1 MTGSANENSF
11 GGSNNDRQVKPID
24 NPAGSGLVPKQ
35 GGTKPVNGGAMSS
48 PNPSGDRSS
57 PNNGVPTG
65 NPGAVNGT
73 STNESKTSNNPNTG
87 SAGNSRLQCIK
98 NCQIAK
104 LQDLQDSDG
113 GKDRLRIRV
122 TIDAN
127 GMVTAAEIAKSS
139 GNPHID
145 KTVLEGIEHMQ
156 FQPSGKPI
164 KGIIRANIFL

>member
-1 MTGSANENSF
+1 MTGSANENPL
-11 GGSNNDRQVKPID
+11 GGSKNDRQVKPIG
-24 NPAGSGLVPKQ
+24 NPAGGGLVPKQ
-35 GGTKPVNGGAMSS
+35 DGTKPVNGGAVSS
-48 PNPSGDRSS
+48 TNTGDRSGT
-57 PNNGVPTG
+57 NNGVPTG

-73 STNESKTSNNPNTG
+73 IANEGKTSNNLSTG
-87 SAGNSRLQCIK
+87 AAGNAGLQCIK

-127 GMVTAAEIAKSS
+127 GIVTAAEIAKSS
-139 GNPHID
+139 GNPQID
-145 KTVLEGIEHMQ
+145 KTILEGIEQMQ

>member
-1 MTGSANENSF
+1 MTGSATENPLT
-11 GGSNNDRQVKPID
+11 GSNNDRQAKPIG
-24 NPAGSGLVPKQ
+24 NPADGGLVPNQ
-35 GGTKPVNGGAMSS
+35 AGTKPVNGGAVSS
-48 PNPSGDRSS
+48 PNTDDRSGT
-57 PNNGVPTG
+57 NNGVPTG

-73 STNESKTSNNPNTG
+73 STNEGKTSNNPRTG
-87 SAGNSRLQCIK
+87 SAGKSGLQCIK

-127 GMVTAAEIAKSS
+127 GIVTAAEIAKSS
-139 GNPHID
+139 GNPQID
-145 KTVLEGIEHMQ
+145 KTILEGIEQMQ